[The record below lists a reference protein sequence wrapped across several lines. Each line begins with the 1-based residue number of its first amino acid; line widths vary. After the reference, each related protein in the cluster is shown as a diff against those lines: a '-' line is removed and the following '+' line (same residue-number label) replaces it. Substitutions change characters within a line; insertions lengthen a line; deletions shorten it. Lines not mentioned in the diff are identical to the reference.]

1 MPSKRALM
9 KKKREWLR
17 RQRLA
22 GTSTRQQQ
30 QPSIR
35 QPSTQLLSTNNNMPM
50 PLPI

>member
-22 GTSTRQQQ
+22 GKSTRQQ

-35 QPSTQLLSTNNNMPM
+35 QQPSTQPSTNSNMPM